1 LQGNACLDL
10 YYSVKSL
17 HFLCIHKCS
26 IDIVCAYIY
35 IYISNERIS
44 LVNESGHSDPL
55 KLKETSEAV
64 QRHSPSELKKRQ
76 IELKVGTYLGAYGL
90 EIIKI

>member
-1 LQGNACLDL
+1 MC
-10 YYSVKSL
+10 
-17 HFLCIHKCS
+17 
-26 IDIVCAYIY
+26 IY
-35 IYISNERIS
+35 IYICNERIS

-55 KLKETSEAV
+55 TLKETSEAV
-64 QRHSPSELKKRQ
+64 QRLSPSELKKRQ